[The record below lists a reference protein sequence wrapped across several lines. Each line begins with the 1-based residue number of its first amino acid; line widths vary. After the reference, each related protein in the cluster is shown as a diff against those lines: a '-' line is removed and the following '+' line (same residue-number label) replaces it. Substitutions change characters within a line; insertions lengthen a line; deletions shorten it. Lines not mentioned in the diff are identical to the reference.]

1 MLSRCELARQ
11 RRMRQSFPPMTFRSY
26 LFLAAAAL
34 SLGTGC
40 AVNDVP
46 AEDTEESADELN
58 GGLRDITII
67 KGSMTEAGTIT
78 VAYEPAVYPG
88 ARPVPFLAV
97 ELPATEDAAATT
109 GEALRPMNGDAVP
122 LTVDVAGDF
131 PGSPRVLV
139 TDENFRV
146 LAATRGVATETG
158 DQASLVVANRPGKK
172 LVLVRDMLW
181 VKPMTFEI
189 SVGRAQ

>member
-1 MLSRCELARQ
+1 
-11 RRMRQSFPPMTFRSY
+11 MTFRSF
-26 LFLAAAAL
+26 LFLAAAAAL

-40 AVNDVP
+40 AANDVP
-46 AEDTEESADELN
+46 AEDTEESVDELN
-58 GGLRDITII
+58 GGLRQITIV

-78 VAYEPAVYPG
+78 VAYEPNAYAPTSY
-88 ARPVPFLAV
+88 VPFLAV
-97 ELPATEDAAATT
+97 ELTPADDAPAAATT
-109 GEALRPMNGDAVP
+109 GALRPMNAEAAP
-122 LTVDVAGDF
+122 LTVAVAGDF

-146 LAATRGVATETG
+146 LAATRGTATETG